1 MLNAITVDGL
11 SKRYQIGPGMGAG
24 LISASI
30 GNWLRGSSSPKDLWA
45 LDDVCF
51 EVPEGEVFGIV
62 GRNGSGK
69 STLLKI
75 LAGIVRPTRGTAAVR
90 GRVGALL
97 EVGTGFHP
105 QLSGR
110 ENVYFNGALLG
121 MPRAEIS
128 AKFDE
133 IVAFSGLEKFIDT
146 PIKYYSSGMHARL
159 GFAVAAHL
167 KPEILIIDEVLSV
180 GDVLFQ
186 QKSLERMGDL
196 TRSGITALFVS
207 HNLGSVAAV
216 CSRGLLLDS
225 GHITAI
231 GKIYDVL
238 NSYIVRGDARDAKV
252 TFDLNSE
259 SPAPFHFAQLEH
271 ADGTPTTE
279 FDMTDDIWLRM
290 RYSIKVPLAALQL
303 TVLLRAG
310 YEDLAQSFDTDA
322 DAYLGTHPPGVFE
335 RRMRINKMFL
345 KEGRYSVSVFT
356 GIPTELFDNHSDV
369 LAFDVVAH
377 SLDTQS
383 KSFRRDR
390 QGRVVFQ
397 GEWTEAVDQKQ

>member
-1 MLNAITVDGL
+1 VSNAITVNGL
-11 SKRYQIGPGMGAG
+11 SKRYQIGAGIGAG
-24 LISASI
+24 LIATSI
-30 GNWLRGSSSPKDLWA
+30 GDWLRGSSPPNDLWA
-45 LDDVCF
+45 LDDVSF
-51 EVPEGEVFGIV
+51 AVPEGEVFGIV

-75 LAGIVRPTRGTAAVR
+75 LAGIVRPTRGTATVR

-110 ENVYFNGALLG
+110 ENIYFNGALLG

-186 QKSLERMGDL
+186 QKSLERMGEL

-216 CSRGLLLDS
+216 CSRGLLLDG
-225 GHITAI
+225 GHIKAI
-231 GKIYDVL
+231 GKIHDVL
-238 NSYIVRGDARDAKV
+238 NSYIVRGDVGNAKV
-252 TFDLNSE
+252 TFDENPE

-271 ADGTPTTE
+271 ADGTPATE
-279 FDMTDDIWLRM
+279 FDLTDDIWLRL
-290 RYSIKVPLAALQL
+290 RYSVKVPLAALQL
-303 TVLLRAG
+303 AVLLRAG
-310 YEDLAQSFDTDA
+310 YEDLSQSFDTDA
-322 DAYLGTHPPGVFE
+322 DAYLGTHPHGLFE
-335 RRMRINKMFL
+335 RRLRINKMFL
-345 KEGRYSVSVFT
+345 KEGRYSLSIST
-356 GIPTELFDNHSDV
+356 GVPAEMFDHHSD
-369 LAFDVVAH
+369 LLSFDVVAH

-397 GEWTEAVDQKQ
+397 GEWTEAVDQK